1 MCLCLHSGM
10 VRVSFVNNVYSVFF
24 VSYKPKPLGKAYIEA
39 KSEKES
45 ISESSSLVPSH

>member
-24 VSYKPKPLGKAYIEA
+24 VSYKPLGKAYIEA

-45 ISESSSLVPSH
+45 ISESSSLVSSH